1 MVINEL
7 PIGMYLQN
15 EYNNLRYRET
25 NIDGQNR
32 VREVQ
37 IHIYKSDIKY
47 GHLKQKSNYIKFER
61 VKSRLDAYSMIICH

>member
-1 MVINEL
+1 MYRLFVYLMVINEL

-37 IHIYKSDIKY
+37 THIQIR
-47 GHLKQKSNYIKFER
+47 H
-61 VKSRLDAYSMIICH
+61 